1 MKVKQLLGSLLAV
14 AVLAVATVAQA
25 ADSDYS
31 FKVHNTTNSAITGI
45 LVSEN
50 GKSWGQFNIGD
61 GIPAGASETLV
72 WDASTN
78 GESCHQ
84 YFKAHFADGSES
96 EATKFDFCEK
106 GLELEF

>member
-1 MKVKQLLGSLLAV
+1 MKVKQLLGSLFV
-14 AVLAVATVAQA
+14 AGLLVATTQVQA
-25 ADSDYS
+25 EDSDYS

-84 YFKAHFADGSES
+84 YFKAHFADGTES